1 MLWSLVLILQW
12 KTMLKENNS
21 SREYLDKNRGFVTAS
36 KLKYFLT
43 YGPEAYYYK
52 FVKEI
57 ILDEEEKDYYIVW
70 TAFDDLLSYWE
81 DAWWEKYYIDEG
93 LLKDDLIK
101 KCEEKWFR
109 TDWKVEDLKKRLYG
123 DKIKLTPL
131 QGESVLWMYKEAKRQ
146 PLVDLWNPLYMTQ
159 KDIECEFE
167 GLKLK
172 GTLDRLNLDE
182 KMIRD
187 RKTSGQF
194 QNFEYN
200 IETTFDYILSMSFY
214 YVLVKVNFGVNCDVI
229 LDVFGKSKP
238 YPYMWYKLD
247 KVRLLSSL
255 ENKIIPWLRA
265 LKECYEKDEWKSVY
279 PIDYVTQNR
288 YGDVISYTK
297 GEPIAR
303 TKLMECE
310 YYGMLEGWLAE
321 KFITPSF

>member
-1 MLWSLVLILQW
+1 
-12 KTMLKENNS
+12 MLKENLS
-21 SREYLDKNRGFVTAS
+21 TKDYLDRNRWFVTAS

-43 YGPEAYYYK
+43 YWPEAYYYK

-57 ILDEEEKDYYIVW
+57 ILDEEEKDYYTVW
-70 TAFDDLLSYWE
+70 TAFDDLLSYGE
-81 DAWWEKYYIDEG
+81 DFFNDKYYIDEW
-93 LLKDDLIK
+93 LLKEDLIK
-101 KCEEKWFR
+101 KCEEKGFI
-109 TDWKVEDLKKRLYG
+109 TTWKVEDLKARLYW
-123 DKIKLTPL
+123 DKIKLTPM
-131 QGESVLWMYKEAKRQ
+131 QWEAVLWMYREAKRQ
-146 PLVDLWNPLYMTQ
+146 PLVDLWNPLYMAQ

-167 GLKLK
+167 WMKLK
-172 GTLDRLNLDE
+172 GTLDRLNLEE

-187 RKTSGQF
+187 WKTSWQF
-194 QNFEYN
+194 QTFEYN

-214 YVLVKVNFGVNCDVI
+214 YVLVKVNFWVDCDVI

-247 KVRLLSSL
+247 KARLLSSL
-255 ENKIIPWLRA
+255 ENKIIPGLRA
-265 LKECYEKDEWKSVY
+265 LKECYAKDEWKSIY
-279 PIDYVTQNR
+279 PIDYNTQNR

-310 YYGMLEGWLAE
+310 YYGMLEGSLAD

>member
-1 MLWSLVLILQW
+1 
-12 KTMLKENNS
+12 MLKENS
-21 SREYLDKNRGFVTAS
+21 STKEYLDKNRWFVTAS

-57 ILDEEEKDYYIVW
+57 IIDEEEKDYYLVG
-70 TAFDDLLSYWE
+70 TAFDDLLSYGE
-81 DAWWEKYYIDEG
+81 DAWWDKYYVDEG
-93 LLKDDLIK
+93 LLKEDLIA
-101 KCEEKWFR
+101 KCKENWLDTKGSVAELRSRIYW
-109 TDWKVEDLKKRLYG
+109 
-123 DKIKLTPL
+123 DKIRLTQL
-131 QGESVLWMYKEAKRQ
+131 QGEQVLWMYREAKRQ
-146 PLVDLWNPLYMTQ
+146 PLVDLWNPLYMHQ

-167 GLKLK
+167 WMKLK
-172 GTLDRLNLDE
+172 GTLDRLSLED

-214 YVLVKVNFGVNCDVI
+214 YVLVKVNYKIDCDVI

-247 KVRLLSSL
+247 KARLLSSL
-255 ENKIIPWLRA
+255 ENKIIPWLKA
-265 LKECYEKDEWKSVY
+265 LKECYEKNEWKSIY
-279 PIDYVTQNR
+279 PINCVTQNR
-288 YGDVISYTK
+288 YGDPISYTK
-297 GEPIAR
+297 GEPISR

-310 YYGMLEGWLAE
+310 YYWMLEWALAD
-321 KFITPSF
+321 KFITPTF